1 MRIGRAIK
9 VAVLGFA
16 LAIVG
21 VTFVAVG
28 LSNGSPGPAATTNP
42 TGAPGATTAGPP
54 YPDPVDG
61 QRVYDYAGIFSSAA
75 IASAEQ
81 TIRAIEQ
88 RTGAQVAVYTQ
99 VKPESDTL
107 ELANDDAL
115 ALMNQWGI
123 GRKGFD
129 DGLVILF
136 DMQDN
141 LRHGQVSLYAGSG
154 YRATFLSD
162 ADRQAVFD
170 NDMKPLLADG
180 DMNGGLL
187 AGLRDID
194 ANATADHSYALERGR
209 QVNAVAAVVGMLL
222 GAVLILVAVL
232 RWLRH
237 GRDPVYIDDNSI
249 LMPAPPVGLTPA
261 MATILLADRTTKRTV
276 SAGLVDLAA
285 HGCIAF
291 KQEKMQILDN
301 PDHVGI
307 TYLGRGDGSLQPP
320 ERTLLDGIV
329 EHSRSYDNYL
339 SAKRL
344 YRLSGDFG
352 TFGEQL
358 ETAAVTRGWL
368 AEQPSHVVVR
378 WGMAGAAEIALAFV
392 VGILWLVFM
401 ASALFV
407 FAAGLTLAGAV
418 TLGLAYFMPAR
429 TRQGAMLYAMLSA
442 YKRTLAE
449 TMTQSRSMAE
459 VVTRHALPWVT
470 TPDQAMV
477 WGVAF
482 GLDREVEL
490 ILSRTLSGPEG
501 APPASST
508 YWYPSWWTVAGH
520 TAGGAA
526 PATGISGSGGLF
538 SSSPI
543 PDPGSIMA
551 ALGSIA
557 SPSSPSTRSS
567 GSSGSSFSSG
577 GFGGG
582 GGGGGGGAGGGF

>member
-1 MRIGRAIK
+1 MRLHRHR
-9 VAVLGFA
+9 AVLGIVATALWSFFA
-16 LAIVG
+16 MASLASAAN
-21 VTFVAVG
+21 VA
-28 LSNGSPGPAATTNP
+28 PA
-42 TGAPGATTAGPP
+42 AGPP

-61 QRVYDYAGIFSSAA
+61 QRVYDYAGTFSPETISTAEAISAG
-75 IASAEQ
+75 
-81 TIRAIEQ
+81 IER

-107 ELANDDAL
+107 DKANDDAL
-115 ALMNQWGI
+115 ALMDQWGV

-141 LRHGQVSLYAGSG
+141 LLHGEVSLYAGSG
-154 YRATFLSD
+154 YRASFLSD
-162 ADRQAVFD
+162 ADRQSIFD
-170 NDMKPLLADG
+170 NDMKPLLAEG
-180 DMNGGLL
+180 DLDGGLL

-194 ANATADHSYALERGR
+194 ANATKDHADALERGR
-209 QVNAVAAVVGMLL
+209 QVNAVAIVAGILL
-222 GAVLILVAVL
+222 GSVLIVVAVL

-237 GRDPVYIDDNSI
+237 GRDAVYIDDNSI
-249 LMPAPPVGLTPA
+249 LMPAPPDGLTPA
-261 MATILLADRTTKRTV
+261 MATILLVDRTTKRTV
-276 SAGLVDLAA
+276 TAGLVDLAA

-291 KQEKMQILDN
+291 KQERERILDN
-301 PDHVGI
+301 PDPAGI
-307 TYLGRGDGSLQPP
+307 TYLDQGDASLQRP
-320 ERTLLDGIV
+320 ESMLLGGIA
-329 EHSRSYDNYL
+329 EHAEDFHNYI
-339 SAKRL
+339 SAEHL
-344 YRLSGDFG
+344 YLLSGDFE

-358 ETAAVTRGWL
+358 ETAAVTKGWL
-368 AEQPSHVVVR
+368 AEQPGRVVLR
-378 WGMAGAAEIALAFV
+378 WGMAGSVEIALAIV
-392 VGILWLVFM
+392 VGILWLVFL
-401 ASALFV
+401 ASALLV
-407 FAAGLTLAGAV
+407 FTAGLALAGAV

-442 YKRTLAE
+442 YKRTLAG
-449 TMTQSRSMAE
+449 TMVQSQSMGE
-459 VVTRHALPWVT
+459 VVSRHALPWVA

-490 ILSRTLSGPEG
+490 VLSRTITETAG
-501 APPASST
+501 APTRSST
-508 YWYPSWWTVAGH
+508 YWYPSWWTVAGPA
-520 TAGGAA
+520 AGGAA
-526 PATGISGSGGLF
+526 LATGISAGSGGLF

-557 SPSSPSTRSS
+557 SPSAPATGS
-567 GSSGSSFSSG
+567 GGGSSFSSG